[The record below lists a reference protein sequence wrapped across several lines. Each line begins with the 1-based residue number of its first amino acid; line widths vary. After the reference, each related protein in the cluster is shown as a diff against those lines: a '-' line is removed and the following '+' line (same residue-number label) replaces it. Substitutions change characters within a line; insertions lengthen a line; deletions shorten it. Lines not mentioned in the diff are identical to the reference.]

1 MNRLLQIAILIF
13 FCSLIACERDIL
25 VPDNKI
31 INLPL
36 PEGFP
41 PMPIPA
47 DNPFTQS
54 KVDLG
59 KKLFFDRILSKDS
72 TISCGSCHFQQFAFA
87 EDRPISVGIYGR
99 LGFRNAQPLFNLAW
113 NKHFFRDGGVP
124 TLELSTLNPLDN
136 HNEMFITIQEVL
148 YRLNRHPKYPI
159 MFRRAFNDTATAFG
173 FLRAIAAFQRTLI
186 SGDSKYDQ
194 YKYYGGT
201 LSELEKQG
209 ESLFFSEQTSCSTCH
224 SGFNFTNNS
233 FENNGLYLTY
243 ADSGRQ
249 RVTTLD
255 ADRGKFAVASLRNV
269 QYTAP
274 YMHDGSL
281 QTLDEVIEHYNSGG
295 QAHSNKSELIRP
307 LNLSEEEK
315 QALKAFLLTL
325 SDENFI
331 RNQIFKP

>member
-1 MNRLLQIAILIF
+1 MSRLFQIVTLAL
-13 FCSLIACERDIL
+13 FCSLTACERDVL
-25 VPDNKI
+25 VPDNQI
-31 INLPL
+31 IDPKL

-41 PMPIPA
+41 PMPAPA
-47 DNPFTQS
+47 DNPLTQS
-54 KVDLG
+54 KIDLG
-59 KKLFFDRILSKDS
+59 KKLFFDRLLSKDS

-113 NKHFFRDGGVP
+113 NQHFFRDGGVP

-136 HNEMFITIQEVL
+136 HNEMFITMQEVL
-148 YRLNRHPKYPI
+148 YRLNRHPEYPT

-186 SGDSKYDQ
+186 SGDSQYDR
-194 YKYYGGT
+194 YKYRGGVFT
-201 LSELEKQG
+201 ELEKQG
-209 ESLFFSEQTSCSTCH
+209 EALFFSDRTSCSTCH
-224 SGFNFTNNS
+224 SGFNFTNNR
-233 FENNGLYLTY
+233 FENNGLYLMY

-249 RVTTLD
+249 RVTTLE

-281 QTLDEVIEHYNSGG
+281 PTLDDVIAHYNSGG
-295 QAHSNKSELIRP
+295 QAHPNKSELIRP

-315 QALKAFLLTL
+315 LALKAFLLTL

-331 RNQIFKP
+331 RNKDFKP